1 MSFKLKWQ
9 LLFGGKNIE
18 RLFLDMLLQD
28 SYSTPPDIDR
38 PVNEGS
44 ECYEFEIDPLLD
56 RLQGS
61 VRKYTRASVKCAL
74 DAILN
79 RGVTVTQASYVY
91 GIKRTSLQHYLKKLN
106 IKIKF

>member
-1 MSFKLKWQ
+1 MFCHP
-9 LLFGGKNIE
+9 FAA
-18 RLFLDMLLQD
+18 
-28 SYSTPPDIDR
+28 PPGIDKPSR
-38 PVNEGS
+38 VRN

-56 RLQGS
+56 LLQGS
-61 VRKYTRASVKCAL
+61 MRKYTRASLKNAL

-79 RGVTVTQASYVY
+79 RGVTVTQASYSF

>member
-1 MSFKLKWQ
+1 MAVTVWWKRQQEKAA
-9 LLFGGKNIE
+9 
-18 RLFLDMLLQD
+18 LFLDA
-28 SYSTPPDIDR
+28 SNGRYAAPPDIDR
-38 PVNEGS
+38 PSVFGAN

-56 RLQGS
+56 VLQGS
-61 VRKYTRASVKCAL
+61 VRKYTRASMKNAL

-79 RGVTVTQASYVY
+79 RGASVTQASHAF